1 MGEGAGLPF
10 STKGHQAF
18 TIGLNEAAAIK
29 SQNSR
34 LSRPPR
40 PAVAPQEAT
49 SGARPSPQSQ
59 GVKLSP
65 YQIPKV
71 EKHAAKRETISKP
84 RAARSHDMPPPKPA
98 QAAAAALAPLPRQSM
113 LPPGGVP
120 RPGRA
125 AGGDEAHQGHQGHS
139 HNGRATGRAPQ
150 QQQVNTAAGGSTKR
164 GRSTSSNAPGVQSG
178 STSKKPKPQY
188 GFGTQ
193 KELQKRHQ
201 ASSIKSPTE
210 DRVVSPPP
218 PAPLERGDETCPPR
232 GKLMELLH
240 VPLEGDG
247 FAGYNS
253 ADGQAAKQGVPF
265 SSDFLQRSAH
275 GQHSACVQCP
285 PGREPCLGDGY
296 QHVLMISDCPRTAH
310 FWQGISPFQEGGTF
324 NSFLHSRAIQW
335 QHVEVLYLP
344 KGLWADMMGPVRAHL
359 AGREG
364 IFHVLLAV
372 GGSAVGSGISRE
384 RLALRLVGLA
394 NEIRAI
400 KVRWGGV
407 DVEEEVA
414 IHSVS
419 PVQIHVTKDHM
430 VVPPHARA
438 LMTSNGILGE
448 VVDRAVEG
456 NTLRYVNPVNSEVR
470 KAWRETIPL
479 YSFPPDLEKLAM
491 HLKSCLVDMGGVEE
505 KLTVLAWATETFLD
519 GSEDLATGDL
529 WEYMLRLAH
538 YVKTKR
544 WDIPMQNRMTQHL
557 P

>member
-1 MGEGAGLPF
+1 LGEGAGLPF
-10 STKGHQAF
+10 STKGHKAF
-18 TIGLNEAAAIK
+18 TIGLNEAASLK

-71 EKHAAKRETISKP
+71 EKPAAKRETISKP

-113 LPPGGVP
+113 LPPGSVP

-218 PAPLERGDETCPPR
+218 PAPLGRGDETCPPR

-240 VPLEGDG
+240 VPLEGD
-247 FAGYNS
+247 
-253 ADGQAAKQGVPF
+253 
-265 SSDFLQRSAH
+265 

-372 GGSAVGSGISRE
+372 GGSAVGAGITKE

-400 KVRWGGV
+400 RVRWGGV
-407 DVEEEVA
+407 DVEE
-414 IHSVS
+414 
-419 PVQIHVTKDHM
+419 
-430 VVPPHARA
+430 
-438 LMTSNGILGE
+438 
-448 VVDRAVEG
+448 
-456 NTLRYVNPVNSEVR
+456 
-470 KAWRETIPL
+470 
-479 YSFPPDLEKLAM
+479 
-491 HLKSCLVDMGGVEE
+491 
-505 KLTVLAWATETFLD
+505 
-519 GSEDLATGDL
+519 
-529 WEYMLRLAH
+529 
-538 YVKTKR
+538 
-544 WDIPMQNRMTQHL
+544 
-557 P
+557 